1 MTGVDGVVQ
10 NQRGRY
16 KCLFCN
22 HKTWKILSAGIAH
35 VDSQHPLELAQAKAE
50 ALQVELE
57 RERSKPPKIE
67 IREKIVYRD
76 PPKPTEKKKEYWYVR
91 NYGMEGI
98 YCTTCKQ
105 VQTGVGIPVGQTIE
119 NTPHSCGNRTLL
131 PVVEVR

>member
-1 MTGVDGVVQ
+1 MTGFTE
-10 NQRGRY
+10 NRNGRY
-16 KCLFCN
+16 KCDFC
-22 HKTWKILSAGIAH
+22 
-35 VDSQHPLELAQAKAE
+35 DHPAYKRLGDVGLHLQAKHSKEFTE
-50 ALQVELE
+50 ALASEVAELQ
-57 RERSKPPKIE
+57 SSLLKAKNQPPKIV
-67 IREKIVYRD
+67 EKVVTKERVVYKD
-76 PPKPTEKKKEYWYVR
+76 KPEPKYWYVR